1 MVETTVVMETTV
13 AMAVEMMTP
22 AVNQARDANTA
33 MVMVNAE
40 IFFIL
45 LVIDIAVM
53 ALVNAGTAEVTDG
66 LVTLV
71 LSIHVVIAIDL
82 VQIMLEVTET
92 AAIVQ
97 VQDTVTIVAEV
108 V

>member
-1 MVETTVVMETTV
+1 MVMETTV
-13 AMAVEMMTP
+13 AMAEMMTP

-66 LVTLV
+66 LVALV
-71 LSIHVVIAIDL
+71 LCIHVVIAIDL

>member
-13 AMAVEMMTP
+13 AMAEMMTP

>member
-13 AMAVEMMTP
+13 AMAEMMTP

-66 LVTLV
+66 LVALV

-92 AAIVQ
+92 AGCVQ